1 MLGCFLGGTDNEMLK
16 VYWKN
21 KIAGG
26 ELTTLFHSTLFKA
39 SFHQKGCRNN
49 DKSIFCLMIISFV
62 LVEEETAL
70 IDQCIWMHIL
80 SNRQSS
86 REEITLK

>member
-1 MLGCFLGGTDNEMLK
+1 
-16 VYWKN
+16 
-21 KIAGG
+21 
-26 ELTTLFHSTLFKA
+26 
-39 SFHQKGCRNN
+39 
-49 DKSIFCLMIISFV
+49 MIISFV

>member
-1 MLGCFLGGTDNEMLK
+1 MLK
-16 VYWKN
+16 AYWKN

-26 ELTTLFHSTLFKA
+26 ELTTPFHSTLFKA
-39 SFHQKGCRNN
+39 SFYQKGCRNN
-49 DKSIFCLMIISFV
+49 DESILCLMIISFV

-70 IDQCIWMHIL
+70 IDHSIWMHIL

-86 REEITLK
+86 QEEITLK